1 METKKLKHIRRTFV
15 LQHDQSDCGVACL
28 LSLIRYYGGENSLEN
43 LRNISGTNVSGTS
56 LLGLSQ
62 AATQIGFIAQGCKAD
77 MEALIQHPS
86 PVILHVHLNDFLQ
99 HYIVCYGHTTAE
111 GKTTFTVGAP
121 EKGVVKMSADELR
134 DIWRSGFCLTL
145 ETGAQFQKEE
155 VFKSQRNSWFKN
167 LIREDLPLLLV
178 ASGLGIVMAVLGT
191 TMMIFSQRLI
201 DNIIPT
207 HDYPKL
213 YLGVSLVILLL
224 LMREGA
230 SALRTRFLIDQS
242 RNFNLRIIDKFY
254 NHLLRLPATFFETR
268 KTGEFTARLNDT
280 ARVQKVISQLAGN
293 TIIDGLV
300 VLVLFGFLFMYSW
313 QVALICL
320 IALPLYYWLIYTFN
334 KPIRKEQHNIMA
346 GYAMAESNFI
356 STFQGIDP
364 IRNYSLQHL
373 FKKRNDGVYKHYQ
386 DTIFS
391 LGQIQI
397 RLTFLANGFGV
408 LFMGTV
414 ILWEAYSVFHGHQKV
429 GALMAVLGMCTSLLT
444 SVANLA
450 LVSIPLNEAKIAFN
464 RMMEYTRMDT
474 ENEAGLTL
482 EDFSSISL
490 DNISFR
496 FPGRTPLL
504 KDLDIEATRGEIIA
518 IMGENGCGKSTIGKI
533 IQKKYI
539 PEKGAITVNG
549 RTPLESVSL
558 SSWRKIVGV
567 AAQDIHLF
575 NGTVLE
581 NIAFDDAQNNPSAV
595 LKFLAEYGF
604 VPFIDSLPQSYMT
617 IVGEAGIALSGG
629 QKQMITF
636 ARALYHRPQLLILD
650 ETNSALDRLTER
662 FMLNLLSRLKKDMAI
677 IFITHRL
684 HTLRSICD
692 RIYVI
697 NNGTVSVSG
706 NHHDLLQS
714 ENLYSQYWADLQ
726 S

>member
-1 METKKLKHIRRTFV
+1 METKKLKHVRRTFV
-15 LQHDQSDCGVACL
+15 LQHDRSDCGVACL
-28 LSLIRYYGGENSLEN
+28 LSLVRYYGGENSLEN
-43 LRNISGTNVSGTS
+43 LRNLSGTNVSGTS

-62 AATQIGFIAQGCKAD
+62 AATHIGFIAQGCQAD

-99 HYIVCYGHTTAE
+99 HYVVCYGHTTVE
-111 GKTTFTVGAP
+111 DNTIFTVGDP
-121 EKGVVKMSADELR
+121 EKGVIKMSRDELANS
-134 DIWRSGFCLTL
+134 WRSGFCLTL
-145 ETGAQFQKEE
+145 EVGGEFKKEAALRN
-155 VFKSQRNSWFKN
+155 QRTSWFKS
-167 LIREDLPLLLV
+167 LIREDLPLLSV
-178 ASGLGIVMAVLGT
+178 ASGLGIVIAILGT

-207 HDYPKL
+207 HDYVKL
-213 YLGVSLVILLL
+213 YLGVLLVILLL

-230 SALRTRFLIDQS
+230 NALRTRFLIDQS
-242 RNFNLRIIDKFY
+242 RNFNLRIIDRFY

-280 ARVQKVISQLAGN
+280 ARVQKVISTLAGN
-293 TIIDGLV
+293 TIIDGLA
-300 VLVLFGFLFMYSW
+300 VLVLFCFLFMYSW
-313 QVALICL
+313 HVALICL
-320 IALPLYYWLIYTFN
+320 VALPLYYWLIYTFN

-346 GYAMAESNFI
+346 NYAMAESNFI

-364 IRNYSLQHL
+364 IRNYTLQGL
-373 FKKRNDGVYKHYQ
+373 FKKRNDAVYTGYQ

-397 RLTFLANGFGV
+397 KLTFLANGFGV
-408 LFMGTV
+408 LFLGTV
-414 ILWEAYSVFHGHQKV
+414 ILWESYSVFHGHQKV
-429 GALMAVLGMCTSLLT
+429 GVLMAVLGMCTSLLT

-450 LVSIPLNEAKIAFN
+450 LVTIPLNEARIAFN
-464 RMMEYTRMDT
+464 RMMEYTNMDT
-474 ENEAGLTL
+474 ENEAGLAIK
-482 EDFSSISL
+482 DFSSISIR
-490 DNISFR
+490 DIGFR
-496 FPGRTPLL
+496 FPGRVPLL
-504 KDLDIEATRGEIIA
+504 KNISIEAAKGEIVA

-533 IQKKYI
+533 IQKKYTL
-539 PEKGAITVNG
+539 EKGTITVNG
-549 RTPLESVSL
+549 NTPLDSISL

-581 NIAFDDAQNNPSAV
+581 NIAFDDAQNNPAAV
-595 LKFLAEYGF
+595 VQFLGEYGF
-604 VPFIDSLPQSYMT
+604 GPFMDSLPQSYMT
-617 IVGEAGIALSGG
+617 IVGETGIALSGG

-662 FMLNLLSRLKKDMAI
+662 FMLNLLSRLKKDIAI

-684 HTLRSICD
+684 HTLKSVCD

-714 ENLYSQYWADLQ
+714 ENLYSLYWQDLKN
-726 S
+726 

>member
-1 METKKLKHIRRTFV
+1 METKKLKRMRRTFV
-15 LQHDQSDCGVACL
+15 LQHDASDCGVACL
-28 LSLIRYYGGENSLEN
+28 LSLVRYYGGENSLEN
-43 LRNISGTNVSGTS
+43 LRNLSGTNVSGTS

-62 AATQIGFIAQGCKAD
+62 AATHIGFIAQGCKAD

-99 HYIVCYGHTTAE
+99 HYVVCYGHTTTDD
-111 GKTTFTVGAP
+111 TTIFPIGDP
-121 EKGVVKMSADELR
+121 EKGIIKMSREELANS
-134 DIWRSGFCLTL
+134 WRSGFCLTL
-145 ETGAQFQKEE
+145 EVGGGFKKEAALR
-155 VFKSQRNSWFKN
+155 SQRNGWFKS
-167 LIREDLPLLLV
+167 LITEDLPLLSV
-178 ASGLGIVMAVLGT
+178 ASGLGIVIAILGT

-207 HDYPKL
+207 HDYVKL
-213 YLGVSLVILLL
+213 YLGVLLVILLL

-230 SALRTRFLIDQS
+230 NALRTRFLIDQS
-242 RNFNLRIIDKFY
+242 RNFNLRIIDRFY
-254 NHLLRLPATFFETR
+254 NHLLRLPASFFETR

-293 TIIDGLV
+293 TIIDGLA
-300 VLVLFGFLFMYSW
+300 VLVLFCFLFMYSW

-320 IALPLYYWLIYTFN
+320 VALPLYYWLIYTFN

-346 GYAMAESNFI
+346 NYAMAESNFI

-364 IRNYSLQHL
+364 IRNYTLQSL
-373 FKKRNDGVYKHYQ
+373 FKKRNDAVYTRYQ

-397 RLTFLANGFGV
+397 KLTFLANGFGV
-408 LFMGTV
+408 LFLGTV
-414 ILWEAYSVFHGHQKV
+414 ILWESYSVFHGHGKV
-429 GALMAVLGMCTSLLT
+429 GVLMAVLGMCTSLLT

-450 LVSIPLNEAKIAFN
+450 LVSIPLNEARIAFN
-464 RMMEYTRMDT
+464 RMMEYTNMDT
-474 ENEAGLTL
+474 ENEAGLAIADL
-482 EDFSSISL
+482 SSISIR
-490 DNISFR
+490 DISFR
-496 FPGRTPLL
+496 FPGRIPLL
-504 KDLDIEATRGEIIA
+504 KGISIEVAKGEIIA

-533 IQKKYI
+533 IQKKYA
-539 PEKGAITVNG
+539 PEKGMIIVNG
-549 RTPLESVSL
+549 NMPLDSISL
-558 SSWRKIVGV
+558 TSWRKIVGV

-581 NIAFDDAQNNPSAV
+581 NIAFDDAQNNPAAV
-595 LKFLAEYGF
+595 VQFLREYGF
-604 VPFIDSLPQSYMT
+604 EPFINSLPQSYMT
-617 IVGEAGIALSGG
+617 IVGETGIALSGG

-662 FMLNLLSRLKKDMAI
+662 FMLDLLSRLKKDIAI

-684 HTLRSICD
+684 HTLRSVCD

-706 NHHDLLQS
+706 SHHDLLQS
-714 ENLYSQYWADLQ
+714 ENLYSLYWQDLK

>member
-1 METKKLKHIRRTFV
+1 METKRSTHIRRTFV

-28 LSLIRYYGGENSLEN
+28 LSLIRYYGGENSLEH

-62 AATQIGFIAQGCKAD
+62 AGRQVGFIAEGCKAD
-77 MEALIQHPS
+77 MEALIQHPT
-86 PVILHVHLNDFLQ
+86 PAILHVHLNDFLQ
-99 HYIVCYGHTTAE
+99 HYIVCYGHTTVD
-111 GKTTFTVGAP
+111 GKTIFTVGDP
-121 EKGVVKMSADELR
+121 EKGVIKMSQDELKG
-134 DIWRSGFCLTL
+134 IWRSGFCLTL
-145 ETGAQFQKEE
+145 EVGEQFKKEDA
-155 VFKSQRNSWFKN
+155 FRSQRNGWFKN

-178 ASGLGIVMAVLGT
+178 ASGLGIVIAVLGL

-207 HDYPKL
+207 HDYVKL
-213 YLGVSLVILLL
+213 YLGVLLVILLL
-224 LMREGA
+224 LLREGA
-230 SALRTRFLIDQS
+230 NALRTRFLIDQS
-242 RNFNLRIIDKFY
+242 RNFNSRIIDRFY

-280 ARVQKVISQLAGN
+280 ARVQKVISQLAGL
-293 TIIDGLV
+293 TVIDGLV
-300 VLVLFGFLFMYSW
+300 VLVIFCFLFIYSW

-320 IALPLYYWLIYTFN
+320 VALPLYYWLIYTFN

-346 GYAMAESNFI
+346 NYAQAESNFI

-364 IRNYSLQHL
+364 IRNYNMQNL
-373 FKKRNDGVYKHYQ
+373 FKKRNEGVYKRYQ

-408 LFMGTV
+408 LFLGTV
-414 ILWEAYSVFHGHQKV
+414 ILWEAYSVFHGQQKV
-429 GALMAVLGMCTSLLT
+429 GVLMAILGMCTSLLS

-450 LVSIPLNEAKIAFN
+450 LVSIPLNEAKIAFC
-464 RMMEYTRMDT
+464 RMMEYTNMDT
-474 ENEAGLTL
+474 ENEAGLAI
-482 EDFSSISL
+482 ENFSSIS
-490 DNISFR
+490 ISDITFR
-496 FPGRTPLL
+496 FPGRAPLL
-504 KDLDIEATRGEIIA
+504 KNISIDAAKGEIIA

-533 IQKKYI
+533 IQKKYA
-539 PEKGAITVNG
+539 PEKGTITVNG
-549 RTPLESVSL
+549 SMPLNSISL
-558 SSWRKIVGV
+558 SSWRKMVGV

-581 NIAFDDAQNNPSAV
+581 NIAFEDAQNNPAAV
-595 LKFLAEYGF
+595 LKFLGEYGF
-604 VPFIDSLPQSYMT
+604 TPFIDSLPQSYMT

-629 QKQMITF
+629 QKQMVAF

-662 FMLNLLSRLKKDMAI
+662 FMLNLLLKLKKDIAV

-684 HTLRSICD
+684 HILKSVCD

-714 ENLYSQYWADLQ
+714 ENLYSLYWQDLK

>member
-1 METKKLKHIRRTFV
+1 
-15 LQHDQSDCGVACL
+15 
-28 LSLIRYYGGENSLEN
+28 
-43 LRNISGTNVSGTS
+43 
-56 LLGLSQ
+56 
-62 AATQIGFIAQGCKAD
+62 
-77 MEALIQHPS
+77 
-86 PVILHVHLNDFLQ
+86 
-99 HYIVCYGHTTAE
+99 
-111 GKTTFTVGAP
+111 
-121 EKGVVKMSADELR
+121 
-134 DIWRSGFCLTL
+134 
-145 ETGAQFQKEE
+145 
-155 VFKSQRNSWFKN
+155 
-167 LIREDLPLLLV
+167 
-178 ASGLGIVMAVLGT
+178 
-191 TMMIFSQRLI
+191 
-201 DNIIPT
+201 
-207 HDYPKL
+207 
-213 YLGVSLVILLL
+213 
-224 LMREGA
+224 
-230 SALRTRFLIDQS
+230 
-242 RNFNLRIIDKFY
+242 
-254 NHLLRLPATFFETR
+254 
-268 KTGEFTARLNDT
+268 
-280 ARVQKVISQLAGN
+280 
-293 TIIDGLV
+293 
-300 VLVLFGFLFMYSW
+300 
-313 QVALICL
+313 
-320 IALPLYYWLIYTFN
+320 
-334 KPIRKEQHNIMA
+334 
-346 GYAMAESNFI
+346 
-356 STFQGIDP
+356 
-364 IRNYSLQHL
+364 
-373 FKKRNDGVYKHYQ
+373 
-386 DTIFS
+386 
-391 LGQIQI
+391 
-397 RLTFLANGFGV
+397 
-408 LFMGTV
+408 
-414 ILWEAYSVFHGHQKV
+414 

-474 ENEAGLTL
+474 EKEAGLTL
-482 EDFSSISL
+482 GDFSSISIS
-490 DNISFR
+490 NISFR
-496 FPGRTPLL
+496 FPGRIPLL
-504 KDLDIEATRGEIIA
+504 KNLDMEATKGEIIA

-539 PEKGAITVNG
+539 PEKGTITVNG
-549 RTPLESVSL
+549 STPLESISL
-558 SSWRKIVGV
+558 PSWRKIVGV